1 MSEQPSPTRLSAET
15 SNPADTDDIAARLAA
30 VRAGI
35 DEAATAAG
43 RSPSDIRLLP
53 VTKTVSEDR
62 LRAAHAAGI
71 HEMAENRVQE
81 VTRKAAAL
89 ADLGIDW
96 VVIGHLQTNKAR
108 DVAALASEFQALNSL
123 RLADALE
130 RRLAAV
136 ERHLS
141 VYVQVNSSGEES
153 KTGLPPQEV
162 LPTLEALASYE
173 HLRIQGLMTIAAHTD
188 NQDRIRECFVLT
200 RELRDAA
207 LREGT
212 AGPGLLSMGMSGD
225 YALAIAE
232 GATTVRVGSA
242 IFGAR
247 PPAGRRTMAARPA
260 TAAPR
265 ASKSPRV
272 TPHTRRRDA
281 RSLAPYAPSS
291 SDKSYLRFLPLPLRR
306 SKKPSS
312 SAGAKPSSPRRA
324 ASSRRSSS

>member
-1 MSEQPSPTRLSAET
+1 MSARSVRLSADTELHRLEAEA
-15 SNPADTDDIAARLAA
+15 PASVAHMNEQRSLEALSQEIAERFAA
-30 VRAGI
+30 VRAGV
-35 DEAATAAG
+35 DEAACQAG
-43 RSPSDIRLLP
+43 RKPSEIRLLP
-53 VTKTVSEDR
+53 VTKTVPEER

-71 HEMAENRVQE
+71 SEMAENRVQE
-81 VTRKAAAL
+81 VARKTEAL
-89 ADLGIDW
+89 KDLGIEW

-108 DVAALASEFQALNSL
+108 EVATIASEFQALDSL
-123 RLADALE
+123 RLAEALE

-136 ERHLS
+136 ERNLP

-153 KTGLPPQEV
+153 KTGLPPHEV
-162 LPTLEALASYE
+162 LPTLEALAGFE

-247 PPAGRRTMAARPA
+247 PP
-260 TAAPR
+260 
-265 ASKSPRV
+265 V
-272 TPHTRRRDA
+272 
-281 RSLAPYAPSS
+281 
-291 SDKSYLRFLPLPLRR
+291 
-306 SKKPSS
+306 
-312 SAGAKPSSPRRA
+312 
-324 ASSRRSSS
+324 

>member
-1 MSEQPSPTRLSAET
+1 MSEQPSPTRLSADT

-81 VTRKAAAL
+81 VTRKADSL
-89 ADLGIDW
+89 ADLGIRW

-108 DVAALASEFQALNSL
+108 DVAARASEFQALDSL
-123 RLADALE
+123 RLATALNT
-130 RRLAAV
+130 RLTPLD
-136 ERHLS
+136 RHLA
-141 VYVQVNSSGEES
+141 VYVQVNSSGESS
-153 KTGLPPQEV
+153 KSGLAPAEV
-162 LPTLEALASYE
+162 LPFLEVLTSFDRL
-173 HLRIQGLMTIAAHTD
+173 HVQGLMTIALNSD
-188 NQDRIRECFVLT
+188 DEPRVRQCFALT

-212 AGPGLLSMGMSGD
+212 IGPGLLSMGMSGD
-225 YALAIAE
+225 YGLAIAE
-232 GATTVRVGSA
+232 GATTVRIGSA

-247 PPAGRRTMAARPA
+247 P
-260 TAAPR
+260 
-265 ASKSPRV
+265 SQ
-272 TPHTRRRDA
+272 
-281 RSLAPYAPSS
+281 
-291 SDKSYLRFLPLPLRR
+291 
-306 SKKPSS
+306 
-312 SAGAKPSSPRRA
+312 
-324 ASSRRSSS
+324 